1 MSEPLVGGRLL
12 SGRYEVLETLG
23 AGGEARVVQALDHRH
38 ERPIALKIRR
48 VRGEQAREELLGEPV
63 CCWAS
68 SRTRRCR

>member
-1 MSEPLVGGRLL
+1 
-12 SGRYEVLETLG
+12 
-23 AGGEARVVQALDHRH
+23 VVQALDHRH